1 MEYIPFKR
9 QITLNR
15 ELNKLDEL
23 TLIFTQILK
32 KYTGY
37 VIISGYVSILLG
49 RARATEDIDVFIK
62 KLDKKK
68 FFELWA
74 ELENKNFWCLN
85 TDDVDEAY
93 AYLIEGLGIRFAEK
107 KNSIPNFEVKFSKN
121 LLEQKNFEDFI
132 KVKLKQGEVN
142 ISSLERQIAIK
153 KYYLKSEK
161 DIEDAL
167 HIEELFKDK
176 LDYSKI
182 NKIKSEISIILK

>member
-68 FFELWA
+68 FFE
-74 ELENKNFWCLN
+74 F
-85 TDDVDEAY
+85 
-93 AYLIEGLGIRFAEK
+93 
-107 KNSIPNFEVKFSKN
+107 KFSKN